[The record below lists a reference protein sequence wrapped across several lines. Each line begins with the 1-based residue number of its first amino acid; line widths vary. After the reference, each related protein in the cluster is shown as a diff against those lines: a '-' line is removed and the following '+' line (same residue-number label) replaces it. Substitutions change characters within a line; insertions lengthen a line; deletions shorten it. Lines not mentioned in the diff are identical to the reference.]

1 MPRAQARVRTRA
13 QSGASLLQLTP
24 ILRMEESG
32 PQGQRLKK
40 DLSGQEPFVA
50 SELAQAPVGGW
61 GGACRSPHPG
71 KQWALTRGWPAAQDW
86 QRRA

>member
-40 DLSGQEPFVA
+40 ELNGQEPFVA
-50 SELAQAPVGGW
+50 SELAGSGPSGWVG
-61 GGACRSPHPG
+61 
-71 KQWALTRGWPAAQDW
+71 RGLPFPPP
-86 QRRA
+86 R